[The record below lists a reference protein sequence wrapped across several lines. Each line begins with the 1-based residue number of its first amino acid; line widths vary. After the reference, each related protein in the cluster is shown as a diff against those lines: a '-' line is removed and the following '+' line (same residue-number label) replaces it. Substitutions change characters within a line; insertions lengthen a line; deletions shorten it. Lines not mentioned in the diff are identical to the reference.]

1 MNCSAFIF
9 YFSVGV
15 IPLQLNATRTWA
27 VVYVSGVQNPKA
39 DDWIGL
45 FSLPDDVSTI
55 DACNHAP
62 VKLKVNQQIHVH
74 IITQERGVV
83 ILYLI

>member
-1 MNCSAFIF
+1 M
-9 YFSVGV
+9 
-15 IPLQLNATRTWA
+15 IPLQLNTTRTWA

-55 DACNHAP
+55 DARNHAP
-62 VKLKVNQQIHVH
+62 VKFKVNLLSLIALEGGFTVH
-74 IITQERGVV
+74 SNFT
-83 ILYLI
+83 